1 MQDLD
6 HKLEAS
12 KIEITGLKAELAR
25 VSGINA
31 DLNSKYMNLKIGNF
45 VLKKLMSSIC
55 NFFFNFQ
62 KIILSTDNDNLNMT
76 SKSSIENLSNRI
88 KVLEESN
95 NELKKNCSLV
105 HTIS

>member
-1 MQDLD
+1 MISHVHIFYRLEAEASLQDLD

-45 VLKKLMSSIC
+45 V
-55 NFFFNFQ
+55 F
-62 KIILSTDNDNLNMT
+62 
-76 SKSSIENLSNRI
+76 
-88 KVLEESN
+88 
-95 NELKKNCSLV
+95 
-105 HTIS
+105 